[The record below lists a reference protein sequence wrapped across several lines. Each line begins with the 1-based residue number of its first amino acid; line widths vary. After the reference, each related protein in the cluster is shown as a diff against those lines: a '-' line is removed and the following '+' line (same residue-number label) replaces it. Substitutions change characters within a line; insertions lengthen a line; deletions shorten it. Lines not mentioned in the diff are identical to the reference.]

1 MERRDFLKGAASLGA
16 FCGLPRVARAAL
28 TLDDPV
34 LPLVR
39 LIEETPRETLVEE
52 VAKRIRAGASYRQ
65 VVAALLLAG
74 VRNVRPKPVGFKFHA
89 VMVVHACHQ
98 AAQLGPDEDRWL
110 PVLWAVDHFKG
121 PQAEEKRATGWTLG
135 AVDESKVPSPG
146 RMRAAFLDAMDR
158 WDEEAAD
165 VAAAA
170 LARHAGIQEAF
181 ELFARVAARDF
192 RHIGHKPIY
201 AAGAFRLLDAIG
213 WAHAEPVLRSLA
225 QALVT
230 RDGPESADLPWER
243 NRALQ
248 REIPEAWRGG
258 KIDDR
263 GALEM
268 LAACRTGSSEDA
280 PRMAVDLLKR
290 AVSPRS
296 LWDALHLHAGELLM
310 RRPNILSLHAVTAGN
325 AIRHLY
331 DATSDD
337 ETRRLLLLQTA
348 AFAALFRGD
357 PAKLP
362 DLKLDALEAVEAP
375 DPDAVMADVPNDR
388 LAAARKA
395 LGYLGQGTSSRLV
408 DAARR
413 HLLRKG
419 RDVHDFKF
427 AEAALEDHGKLT
439 PRWRD
444 RYLAS
449 SVYWLR
455 GAGSP
460 DNGLVARIRAALK
473 S

>member
-1 MERRDFLKGAASLGA
+1 VERRDFLKGAASLGA
-16 FCGLPRVARAAL
+16 FCGLPRAARAAI

-39 LIEETPRETLVEE
+39 LIEETPRESLVEE

-110 PVLWAVDHFKG
+110 PILWAVDHFKG
-121 PQAEEKRATGWTLG
+121 PQAEEKKATGWTLG
-135 AVDESKVPSPG
+135 AVEEAKVPSPG
-146 RMRAAFLDAMDR
+146 RMRAAFLDAFER
-158 WDEEAAD
+158 WDEAAGD

-181 ELFARVAARDF
+181 ELFARHAARDF
-192 RHIGHKPIY
+192 RHIGHKSIY
-201 AAGAFRLLDAIG
+201 VAGAFRLLEVIG
-213 WAHAEPVLRSLA
+213 WTHAEPVLRSLA
-225 QALVT
+225 QALLT
-230 RDGPESADLPWER
+230 RDGPEGADLPWER
-243 NRALQ
+243 SRALQ
-248 REIPEAWRGG
+248 RELPESWRGG
-258 KIDDR
+258 KPDD
-263 GALEM
+263 AAVLEM
-268 LAACRTGSSEDA
+268 LAACRSASDA
-280 PRMAVDLLKR
+280 DAAKRAVDLLQR

-296 LWDALHLHAGELLM
+296 IWDALHLHAGELLM
-310 RRPNILSLHAVTAGN
+310 RRPNILSLHAVTMGN
-325 AIRHLY
+325 AVRHLY
-331 DATSDD
+331 DSTADD

-348 AFAALFRGD
+348 SFAPLFRGD

-362 DLKLDALEAVEAP
+362 DVKLDALEAVEAA
-375 DPDAVMADVPNDR
+375 DPEAVLADVPSDR
-388 LAAARKA
+388 MAAARKA
-395 LGYLGQGTSSRLV
+395 LGYLKGGTSSRLV

-413 HLLRKG
+413 HLLLKG

-427 AEAALEDHGKLT
+427 AEAALEDHGKLS

-444 RYLAS
+444 RYLAA

-460 DNGLVARIRAALK
+460 DNGLVQRIRSAFK
-473 S
+473 G